1 MNEEKVGRL
10 LVGRQVTV
18 SVGEP
23 WDFES
28 PDGQGVLNG
37 RIVGVD
43 PGKEGDL
50 RSQSLRIEVTPFAG
64 AGGRRV
70 THLTATRRYA
80 DPGGIIEQVAAG
92 EIAPANLDYGDQVGK
107 EDLPKGASPFLIGS
121 VRLAD

>member
-1 MNEEKVGRL
+1 M
-10 LVGRQVTV
+10 

-37 RIVGVD
+37 RIVGVAT
-43 PGKEGDL
+43 GKEGDL
-50 RSQSLRIEVTPFAG
+50 RSQSLRIEVTPFAA
-64 AGGRRV
+64 AGGRWV

-80 DPGGIIEQVAAG
+80 DPAGIIERVAAG

-107 EDLPKGASPFLIGS
+107 EDLPEGASPFPIGGL
-121 VRLAD
+121 RLAD